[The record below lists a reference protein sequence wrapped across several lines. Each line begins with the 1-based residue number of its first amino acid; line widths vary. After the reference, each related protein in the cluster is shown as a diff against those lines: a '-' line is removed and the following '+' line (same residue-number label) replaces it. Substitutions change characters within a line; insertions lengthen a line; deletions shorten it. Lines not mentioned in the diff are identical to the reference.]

1 MRYAERMRTVALLAQ
16 EPEVRELMLL
26 AADRIEE
33 LSQWKLLWAQTH
45 EELAKVREE
54 LETIRAAESAKKGER
69 L

>member
-1 MRYAERMRTVALLAQ
+1 MTYVERMRTIALLAQ

-45 EELAKVREE
+45 EELERVKNE
-54 LETIRAAESAKKGER
+54 LAAHQLVQKGER
-69 L
+69 Q